1 MTKRGDDAGN
11 DKDLSERVLRSARKD
26 SKVTEKVTK
35 MDLTKMTKRERDGSH
50 HIGTMK

>member
-35 MDLTKMTKRERDGSH
+35 MDFDEDDKEGEIVVTIQEP
-50 HIGTMK
+50 